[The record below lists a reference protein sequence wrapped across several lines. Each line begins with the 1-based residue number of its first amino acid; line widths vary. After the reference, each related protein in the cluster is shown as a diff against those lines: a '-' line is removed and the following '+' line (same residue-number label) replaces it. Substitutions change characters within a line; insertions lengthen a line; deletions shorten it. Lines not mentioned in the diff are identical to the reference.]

1 MLPLPTTSHGLADHQ
16 VCTEHTACLQVYF
29 TVYEKLKGT
38 LKTRAATLPWRV
50 SDPLLHMAAAS
61 GAGMATL
68 AFTNP
73 LWVVK
78 TRLQTQH
85 LGLKM
90 GRNVAGETERRGC
103 GALGCMLSS
112 AVAAALSLGSRLQV
126 CCCMMVPQGGGDFR
140 SCSLGSMTQRHY
152 TG

>member
-1 MLPLPTTSHGLADHQ
+1 MLQLPQVMALADLQACIKHS
-16 VCTEHTACLQVYF
+16 ACLQVYF

-38 LKTRAATLPWRV
+38 LKIRAASLPWRV

-90 GRNVAGETERRGC
+90 GRNVAGET
-103 GALGCMLSS
+103 
-112 AVAAALSLGSRLQV
+112 
-126 CCCMMVPQGGGDFR
+126 D
-140 SCSLGSMTQRHY
+140 
-152 TG
+152 

>member
-1 MLPLPTTSHGLADHQ
+1 MALADIQ
-16 VCTEHTACLQVYF
+16 VCAEHKACLQVYF

-38 LKTRAATLPWRV
+38 LKTRAASLPWRV

-90 GRNVAGETERRGC
+90 GRNVAGETEGWWGIKVRAAPACDSSTLPEIPGC
-103 GALGCMLSS
+103 NALHKC
-112 AVAAALSLGSRLQV
+112 
-126 CCCMMVPQGGGDFR
+126 VPA
-140 SCSLGSMTQRHY
+140 
-152 TG
+152 

>member
-1 MLPLPTTSHGLADHQ
+1 MLPLPATSHSPGQTSKPAPSTLPC
-16 VCTEHTACLQVYF
+16 VQVYF

-38 LKTRAATLPWRV
+38 LKTRAASLPWRV

-90 GRNVAGETERRGC
+90 GRNVAGGTDGWWS
-103 GALGCMLSS
+103 GALRCMLPL
-112 AVAAALSLGSRLQV
+112 AATAALSLGPGCNALAKW
-126 CCCMMVPQGGGDFR
+126 VPA
-140 SCSLGSMTQRHY
+140 
-152 TG
+152 